1 MQRRQR
7 QAQRRR
13 QRRWRWGLSGGF
25 LLTALLLI
33 GGITTQRSAP
43 TTSNPLEAME
53 NLFIGPRVHYGLQ
66 TAWRTQLAG
75 RSERVSIALYSAQTG
90 QLYTRTNAADHQ
102 FHMASTVKVAI
113 LTGILR

>member
-33 GGITTQRSAP
+33 GGYHRA
-43 TTSNPLEAME
+43 
-53 NLFIGPRVHYGLQ
+53 
-66 TAWRTQLAG
+66 
-75 RSERVSIALYSAQTG
+75 
-90 QLYTRTNAADHQ
+90 
-102 FHMASTVKVAI
+102 TV
-113 LTGILR
+113 RPHHF

>member
-33 GGITTQRSAP
+33 GGITTQWSAP

-53 NLFIGPRVHYGLQ
+53 NLLSAPGAYSLQ

-90 QLYTRTNAADHQ
+90 QLYSRNAPTTN
-102 FHMASTVKVAI
+102 FTWPVPS
-113 LTGILR
+113 R

>member
-33 GGITTQRSAP
+33 GGITAQRSAP

-53 NLFIGPRVHYGLQ
+53 NLFIGPPGAL
-66 TAWRTQLAG
+66 WLANSLANPTG
-75 RSERVSIALYSAQTG
+75 GAQ
-90 QLYTRTNAADHQ
+90 
-102 FHMASTVKVAI
+102 
-113 LTGILR
+113 